1 MKPMHIIVTILLCIL
16 IVLQGIVIYQNTT
29 LRRFQENEHTYIAK
43 KEDRII
49 SQIYGLEDQLEE
61 LQSLINQLMQRDG
74 EIK

>member
-29 LRRFQENEHTYIAK
+29 LRRFQENEHTYIAQ

-49 SQIYGLEDQLEE
+49 SQIYSLEDQLEE
-61 LQSLINQLMQRDG
+61 LQSLINQLKQRDG